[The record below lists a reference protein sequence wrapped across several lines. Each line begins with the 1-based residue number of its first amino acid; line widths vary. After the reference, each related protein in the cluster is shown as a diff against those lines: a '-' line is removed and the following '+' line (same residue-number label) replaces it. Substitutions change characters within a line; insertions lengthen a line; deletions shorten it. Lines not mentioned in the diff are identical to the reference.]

1 MNLKSNIGVAINI
14 RLWRRTLALIW
25 GAVPRLTVVWA
36 CLLIIQGLLPGL
48 TVYLTKLTIDSFVAA
63 NNSTDSF
70 AHFNDTVLLF
80 SLTGGSLLLTEVFR
94 YLNDWTRAVQSEYFS
109 DHLKNLT
116 HQKAAEVDLEF
127 YESPEYHDLMEQARG
142 ESQSKPL
149 ALLESLGSVVQ
160 NSITLVSFAA
170 LLFAYG
176 WSIPLLLFVGAIPAL
191 VVSLKADRRYH
202 AWWKKTAEKRRWLLY
217 FDSMLTHT
225 TAAAEMRLFDL
236 SQRFRKK
243 FQDQREELRNER
255 FSHLKYQFTGK
266 VLSNIL
272 ALATAALAVGWIAL
286 QVFYKT
292 ATLGD
297 LAVFFQ
303 VFSRGQSIL
312 GSLLGNVGQ
321 TVNHTLYLES
331 LFRYLDLEPK
341 IVSNPTPVEFPRKI
355 RQGIRFRN
363 VTFRYPGESRPAI
376 TNLDLFIPAGKI
388 VAIVGVNGAGKS
400 TLIKLLSRFYD
411 PDSGGI
417 EIDGIDIR
425 NFDVKELRL
434 NISVLFQFPM
444 QFHETVAESIALGS
458 VRSKPT
464 RETIRNAAIYAGA
477 HGFVSRLPQ
486 TYDTLLGKWFVNGCE
501 LSGGEWQRVALARA
515 YCRLAPLIILDE
527 PTSFMDSWAEAE
539 WFDNLRDLTATR
551 TGFIITHRF
560 TIAMRADII
569 HVMDEGKIIESGSH
583 DELVS
588 DAGFYATS
596 WKTQILAAD
605 EKEPKAVQP
614 AGHDHF

>member
-1 MNLKSNIGVAINI
+1 MNLKPNAGIAVNF
-14 RLWRRTLALIW
+14 RLWRRTFALIW
-25 GAVPRLTVVWA
+25 SAVPRLTVVWA
-36 CLLIIQGLLPGL
+36 CLLVVQGLLPGL
-48 TVYLTKLTIDSFVAA
+48 TVYLTKLTINSFVAA
-63 NNSTDSF
+63 NNSSDAFS
-70 AHFNDTVLLF
+70 HFNETVLLF
-80 SLTGGSLLLTEVFR
+80 LLTGASLLLSEVFR
-94 YLNDWTRAVQSEYFS
+94 YLSDWIRAVQSEYFS

-160 NSITLVSFAA
+160 NSITLLSFAA

-176 WSIPLLLFVGAIPAL
+176 WYIPLLLFAGTFPAL
-191 VVSLKADRRYH
+191 VVALKADRRYH
-202 AWWKKTAEKRRWLLY
+202 SWWKNTAEKRRWLLY
-217 FDSMLTHT
+217 FDSMLTHS

-236 SQRFRKK
+236 SQRFREK
-243 FQDQREELRNER
+243 FQDQREGLRNER
-255 FSHLKYQFTGK
+255 FEHLKYQFTGK

-272 ALATAALAVGWIAL
+272 ALATAAIAVGWIAL
-286 QVFYKT
+286 KVFYKT
-292 ATLGD
+292 ASLGD

-303 VFSRGQSIL
+303 VFSRGQTIL
-312 GSLLGNVGQ
+312 ASLLGSVGQ

-341 IVSNPTPVEFPRKI
+341 IVSSATPVEFPQKI
-355 RQGIRFRN
+355 EDGIRFRN
-363 VTFRYPGESRPAI
+363 VTFRYPGETRPAV
-376 TNLDLFIPAGKI
+376 TNFDLFIPAGKI

-400 TLIKLLSRFYD
+400 TLIKLLGRFYD
-411 PDSGGI
+411 PDSGSI

-425 NFDVKELRL
+425 KFDVKKLRQS
-434 NISVLFQFPM
+434 ISVLFQFPM
-444 QFHETVAESIALGS
+444 QFHETAADSVALGAG
-458 VRSKPT
+458 RPDTT
-464 RETIRNAAIYAGA
+464 REEIENASKYAGA
-477 HGFVSRLPQ
+477 HGFISRLPQ
-486 TYDTLLGKWFVNGCE
+486 KYDTLLGKWFVNGCE

-539 WFDNLRDLTATR
+539 WFDNLRDLAANR

-583 DELVS
+583 GELVN

-596 WKTQILAAD
+596 WKTQILAAKKD
-605 EKEPKAVQP
+605 SPEVVQP
-614 AGHDHF
+614 ARDLF